1 MTDEITQETLDR
13 LQAYRDWLVKQVM
26 VCEERYLDPFTGE
39 LDQKYVINDLH
50 KKCVTATMSSVLL
63 GVNPYKSK
71 QELFNEVTFVTDDR
85 EVAEDKIFT
94 FALGHA
100 SEPLIAKEF
109 ARITHIKVCQGKIIN
124 DQEHGRPWVACQF
137 DYLTVDGE
145 PMECKTASHSGG
157 WGKGCL
163 FNENGDILSEDNR
176 IPEYYMIQCQK
187 QMYMAGKSSCW
198 LSCWMTFERG
208 IRIYR
213 LSADPELQQK
223 INDADDDFMFNHL
236 IPNVGFDDLD
246 TVAPVPLETDANTCF
261 ANDEFSV
268 LLNRYKELKEP
279 YKTVPVTVRKEMNEI
294 VDKLKELMG
303 DATHAIDSD
312 GKELCHF
319 TTSQGKPTFNEKTF
333 ANEHP
338 DLYKQYMQ
346 EGKIST
352 KFFVAKEKK

>member
-1 MTDEITQETLDR
+1 MTEEITQEM
-13 LQAYRDWLVKQVM
+13 LQRVASFKDWLTGQAEK
-26 VCEERYLDPFTGE
+26 CAERYIDPVTLE
-39 LDQKYVINDLH
+39 MDSRYEINNFH
-50 KKCVTATMSSVLL
+50 KLCVTATMSSVLL

-71 QELFNEVTFVTDDR
+71 QELFNEITFVTDDR
-85 EVAEDKIFT
+85 IVDDDKVFT

-100 SEPLIAKEF
+100 CEPLIAKEF
-109 ARITHIKVCQGKIIN
+109 SRITHIKLQAGCTKT
-124 DQEHGRPWVACQF
+124 DKEHYRPWSGCQF
-137 DYLTVDGE
+137 DYLTIDGE
-145 PMECKTASHSGG
+145 PMECKTASHSGS

-187 QMYMAGKSSCW
+187 QMYIAGKDHCW

-208 IRIYR
+208 LRIFR
-213 LSADPELQQK
+213 LTADPKLQQK
-223 INDADDDFMFNHL
+223 IIDADDDFLFNHV
-236 IPNVGFDDLD
+236 IPNVGYDDFD
-246 TVAPVPLETDANTCF
+246 TVAPAPLETDANTCF

-319 TTSQGKPTFNEKTF
+319 TTSQGKPTFNEKAF

-338 DLYKQYMQ
+338 ELYKQYMQ
-346 EGKIST
+346 EGKVST
-352 KFFVAKEKK
+352 KFFIAKEKK